1 MFFFRMQKCQNDPAL
16 TEKVHMY
23 IAFIKDILLPHS
35 LVSGVSYIAAVVA
48 AV

>member
-1 MFFFRMQKCQNDPAL
+1 MFFFQMQKCQNDPAL

-23 IAFIKDILLPHS
+23 VLFIKDILLPHS